1 MLDETPRADTT
12 SDDTTSE
19 DTDTTL
25 PEILEVFGAEPLT
38 ETGTDEAPTDLTPTA
53 STPATE
59 ATDADRFAALEQA
72 VGRLERQ
79 ASFLPP
85 KLRGLGERVDAL
97 ASVLAHA
104 RTRTLLTEVVA
115 LDDLVRNGLT
125 ELDAGDEA
133 APARVLQALAA
144 TLSTLLEGQGVEEIG
159 TDGDFDPTRHQ
170 AVRQL
175 PVDEAQYDGAVLE
188 VDRRGFAHG
197 EQVLRFAEVAVGRH
211 TTTDT
216 DTDTTAEPTA
226 DTNEEESED

>member
-25 PEILEVFGAEPLT
+25 PEILEVFGAEPLA
-38 ETGTDEAPTDLTPTA
+38 EAGTDEAPTDQTPTGTTPTA
-53 STPATE
+53 
-59 ATDADRFAALEQA
+59 TDDDRFAALEQA

-115 LDDLVRNGLT
+115 LDDLVRNGMT

-159 TDGDFDPTRHQ
+159 TDGSFDPTRHQ

-211 TTTDT
+211 TTP
-216 DTDTTAEPTA
+216 DTDTTPES
-226 DTNEEESED
+226 NEEESED

>member
-19 DTDTTL
+19 DTETTL
-25 PEILEVFGAEPLT
+25 PEILEVFGAQPLA
-38 ETGTDEAPTDLTPTA
+38 EAGTDDAPTDMTPT
-53 STPATE
+53 TPTPPVQDQDE
-59 ATDADRFAALEQA
+59 DRFTALEQA

-115 LDDLVRNGLT
+115 LDDLVRNGLS

-133 APARVLQALAA
+133 APTRVLQALAA

-175 PVDEAQYDGAVLE
+175 PVDEAQFDGAVLE

-197 EQVLRFAEVAVGRH
+197 DQVLRFAEVAVGHH
-211 TTTDT
+211 TTTDPET
-216 DTDTTAEPTA
+216 TPDTT
-226 DTNEEESED
+226 EEESED